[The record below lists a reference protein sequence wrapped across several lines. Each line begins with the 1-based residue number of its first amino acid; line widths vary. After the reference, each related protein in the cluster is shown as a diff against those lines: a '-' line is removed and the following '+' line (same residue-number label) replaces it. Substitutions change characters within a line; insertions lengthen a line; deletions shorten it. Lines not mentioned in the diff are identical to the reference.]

1 MLLFH
6 IGDLSILVAA
16 PASLHPMTEQD
27 CLFCKI
33 VAGDIPATVVAR
45 TERTLA
51 FRDINPQASTH
62 VLVVPNE
69 HHEDA
74 KALAE
79 ADPGLLADVIA
90 AGAEVAEIEGIAE
103 SGYRFVFN
111 TGPDAGRTVFHAH
124 LHVLGGEQLGLF
136 GRAAG

>member
-1 MLLFH
+1 
-6 IGDLSILVAA
+6 
-16 PASLHPMTEQD
+16 MTEPD

-33 VAGDIPATVVAR
+33 VAGEIPATVV
-45 TERTLA
+45 TKTDRTLA
-51 FRDINPQASTH
+51 FRDINPQAKTH
-62 VLVVPNE
+62 VLVIPTE

-79 ADPGLLADVIA
+79 SDPGLLAEVITT
-90 AGAEVAEIEGIAE
+90 GAEVAELEGIAE
-103 SGYRFVFN
+103 TGYRLVFN

-136 GRAAG
+136 GRPSR

>member
-1 MLLFH
+1 MT
-6 IGDLSILVAA
+6 VA
-16 PASLHPMTEQD
+16 D

-33 VAGDIPATVVAR
+33 VAGDIPADVVHR
-45 TERTLA
+45 TDRTLA
-51 FRDINPQASTH
+51 FRDINPQAATH
-62 VLVVPNE
+62 VLVVPTV

-74 KALAE
+74 LALATD
-79 ADPGLLADVIA
+79 APDLLAEMLA
-90 AGAEVAEIEGIAE
+90 AGAEVAKIEGITE

-136 GRAAG
+136 GRPTVTAQSR